1 MPLPRQRSDTG
12 DYFKGASLGL
22 LSAETEAGRH
32 IHTHS
37 LQCSLQEC
45 GYRLGSGS
53 ESINGTTQSIAVT
66 GHPDTGQYPW
76 WRFFFA
82 ALELLVLPLTQSPV
96 MAQVSVGETICIKG
110 RFLEL
115 LLPTE
120 TCCTVALIME
130 GQSTSVN
137 TACQVKVK
145 IRSQSI

>member
-32 IHTHS
+32 VHTHS
-37 LQCSLQEC
+37 LPCSLQEC

-53 ESINGTTQSIAVT
+53 ESSNGTTQSIAVA

-76 WRFFFA
+76 RRFFFFA
-82 ALELLVLPLTQSPV
+82 AVLPLAQSPV
-96 MAQVSVGETICIKG
+96 TARVSVGETICIKG